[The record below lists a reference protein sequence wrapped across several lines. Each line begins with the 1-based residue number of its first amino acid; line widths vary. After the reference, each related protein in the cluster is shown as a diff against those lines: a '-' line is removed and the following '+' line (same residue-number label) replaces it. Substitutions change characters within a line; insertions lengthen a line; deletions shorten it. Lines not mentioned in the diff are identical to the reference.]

1 MKLEGDWLHL
11 NPLLLQMIQRVSRR
25 IRDHNFPEL
34 ILTIS
39 LPRETL
45 IL

>member
-25 IRDHNFPEL
+25 IRDRNFPEL
-34 ILTIS
+34 IS
-39 LPRETL
+39 QSPSHEKP
-45 IL
+45 